1 MEQERRTLKVV
12 LVDDSALVRQRVREL
27 LSAVKD
33 VEVVGQAADAAEGLR
48 LIPEL
53 RPDVVVLDIELP
65 GTSGI
70 SILDELR
77 RHEPS
82 PIVIML
88 TNYDHRQL
96 RRVCIEAGADFF
108 FHKSTEFEKVVEVLE
123 LMARR
128 LSRNPE
134 GSK

>member
-1 MEQERRTLKVV
+1 MNQEGRTLKVV

-33 VEVVGQAADAAEGLR
+33 VEVVGQAANAAEGLR
-48 LIPEL
+48 LIRKL

-65 GTSGI
+65 GPSGI
-70 SILDELR
+70 SILEALR
-77 RHEPS
+77 RYEPS

-96 RRVCIEAGADFF
+96 RRACVEAGADF
-108 FHKSTEFEKVVEVLE
+108 
-123 LMARR
+123 
-128 LSRNPE
+128 
-134 GSK
+134 